1 MKFISTTLTLVL
13 AASLFTQAQNKRS
26 IQVTVQDSAIEKRD
40 TIPGKP
46 VVTYHQVTVDGKTI
60 TYKATAGYMPMH
72 DKDDN
77 KLLAKIFYVAYTAT
91 NSGQAKEKRPVTFV
105 FNGGPGSASI

>member
-1 MKFISTTLTLVL
+1 MKKLLTTTLTLVL
-13 AASLFTQAQNKRS
+13 AASLFAHAQNKRS
-26 IQVTVQDSAIEKRD
+26 IQVTVNDSTIEKRD
-40 TIPGKP
+40 TVPGKP

-77 KLLAKIFYVAYTAT
+77 KLLAANQRKNA
-91 NSGQAKEKRPVTFV
+91 R
-105 FNGGPGSASI
+105 